1 VGHAGT
7 LDPMATGVLV
17 LGLGRGTK
25 LLGYITGV
33 SKTYLATIR
42 LGSSTPTDDADS
54 EPDSFARPEALAAV
68 DTAAIESAVAA
79 QRGFIDQVPS
89 AVSAIKIDGR
99 RSYARVR
106 AGEDVELKSRRVEV
120 SAFEIIDIRFAA
132 DEGHIDVDVEIDC
145 SSGTYVRAL
154 ARDICTD
161 LGVFGH
167 LTALRRIRVGD
178 FELDRAVSLPED
190 LDAPPGELISLAEAA
205 GTLLPVVRL
214 GAAQAQA
221 LMQGEAAIAAAL
233 GARYRARPRCLRPRH
248 CAAPHPRRRLRTR
261 PGREPARGPRCAP
274 WRTHLSGRGGRHT
287 ASRRPGRRRAGQ
299 GSDAGQGR
307 QRRRPRSPGAGHGRR
322 GMRGHTRGPARG
334 APP

>member
-1 VGHAGT
+1 MSDSSPQGILVCDKPQGLSSHAVVSRVRRWYGTKKVGHAGT

-54 EPDSFARPEALAAV
+54 EPDSFAAPQALAAV
-68 DTAAIESAVAA
+68 DTAAIEAAVAA

-154 ARDICTD
+154 ARDIGTD

-205 GTLLPVVRL
+205 GTLLPVVRV
-214 GAAQAQA
+214 GAAQAKA
-221 LMQGEAAIAAAL
+221 LMQGKTVSAADL
-233 GARYRARPRCLRPRH
+233 GAQ
-248 CAAPHPRRRLRTR
+248 APGTVAVVCEDTLVSVAEVR
-261 PGREPARGPRCAP
+261 
-274 WRTHLSGRGGRHT
+274 SGGGLKSLT
-287 ASRRPGRRRAGQ
+287 AFAI
-299 GSDAGQGR
+299 DLA
-307 QRRRPRSPGAGHGRR
+307 
-322 GMRGHTRGPARG
+322 
-334 APP
+334 

>member
-1 VGHAGT
+1 VSDSSPQGILVCDKPQGLSSHAVVSRVRRWYGTKKVGHAGT

-154 ARDICTD
+154 ARDIGTD

-205 GTLLPVVRL
+205 GTLLPVVRV
-214 GAAQAQA
+214 GAAQAKA
-221 LMQGEAAIAAAL
+221 LMQGKTVSAADL
-233 GARYRARPRCLRPRH
+233 GAQ
-248 CAAPHPRRRLRTR
+248 APGTVAVVCEDTLVSVAEVRS
-261 PGREPARGPRCAP
+261 C
-274 WRTHLSGRGGRHT
+274 GGLKSLT
-287 ASRRPGRRRAGQ
+287 AFAI
-299 GSDAGQGR
+299 DLA
-307 QRRRPRSPGAGHGRR
+307 
-322 GMRGHTRGPARG
+322 
-334 APP
+334 

>member
-1 VGHAGT
+1 VSDSSPQGILVCDKPQGLSSHAVVSRVRRWYGTKKVGHAGT

-68 DTAAIESAVAA
+68 DTASIEAAVAA
-79 QRGFIDQVPS
+79 QRGTIDQVPS
-89 AVSAIKIDGR
+89 AVSAIKVDGR

-154 ARDICTD
+154 ARDIGTD

-178 FELDRAVSLPED
+178 FELDRAVSLPD
-190 LDAPPGELISLAEAA
+190 ALDAPPAELICLAEAA
-205 GTLLPVVRL
+205 GTLLPVVAV
-214 GAAQAQA
+214 GAAQAKA
-221 LMQGEAAIAAAL
+221 LMQGKIVSAADL
-233 GARYRARPRCLRPRH
+233 GAQ
-248 CAAPHPRRRLRTR
+248 APGTVAVVCEDTLVSVAEVR
-261 PGREPARGPRCAP
+261 
-274 WRTHLSGRGGRHT
+274 SGGGLKSLT
-287 ASRRPGRRRAGQ
+287 AFAI
-299 GSDAGQGR
+299 DLA
-307 QRRRPRSPGAGHGRR
+307 
-322 GMRGHTRGPARG
+322 
-334 APP
+334 